1 MSCSFTDQRA
11 IWAQLH
17 KYTAGDGTA
26 DVIMLSDDD
35 GDHSTD
41 EAIVAISVEGTDEEM
56 VAVLDMGTDDILA
69 TSDKGT
75 DDAILETDDAIVA
88 ILAKDDVAD
97 TMFDTGMGEVVADTE
112 EVATDTIRDGTVAD
126 TMFVTGMGEVAA
138 DTILDTATTVLDM
151 ETDDEVV
158 SEQTICDDHEMDH
171 LKGIVSG
178 RL

>member
-97 TMFDTGMGEVVADTE
+97 TMFDTGMGEVV
-112 EVATDTIRDGTVAD
+112 TDTIRDGTVAD

-158 SEQTICDDHEMDH
+158 SVANDF
-171 LKGIVSG
+171 
-178 RL
+178 